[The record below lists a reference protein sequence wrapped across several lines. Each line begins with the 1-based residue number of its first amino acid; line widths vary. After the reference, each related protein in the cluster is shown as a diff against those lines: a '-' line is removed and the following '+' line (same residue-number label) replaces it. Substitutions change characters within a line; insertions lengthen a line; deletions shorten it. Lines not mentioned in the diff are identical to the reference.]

1 MIYIDTNVIIYSYV
15 NIGDQ
20 KQIKSSELTAK
31 LIADNNILTSPLVI
45 EELIFV
51 FNKLKLSKDEISNI
65 IKLFI
70 KFSPNHITNQL
81 VLEAYDLCFETNR
94 LRCINDAIHLKFAE
108 QYGSKLI
115 TFDRDFK
122 KFRPYANIEIEILD

>member
-65 IKLFI
+65 IK
-70 KFSPNHITNQL
+70 
-81 VLEAYDLCFETNR
+81 
-94 LRCINDAIHLKFAE
+94 
-108 QYGSKLI
+108 
-115 TFDRDFK
+115 
-122 KFRPYANIEIEILD
+122 